1 MTNRK
6 YVTKARGFS
15 AQMRTAE
22 RNLPDPGN
30 VIGAGGN
37 GLVQVDV
44 AVADLNVEATIGV
57 CADPGFVMYRRSL
70 TTIVG

>member
-1 MTNRK
+1 MGIVR
-6 YVTKARGFS
+6 
-15 AQMRTAE
+15 

-30 VIGAGGN
+30 VIRAGSN

-44 AVADLNVEATIGV
+44 AVPNLNVEATFGV

-70 TTIVG
+70 STIVG

>member
-1 MTNRK
+1 MGI
-6 YVTKARGFS
+6 AG
-15 AQMRTAE
+15 

-30 VIGAGGN
+30 VIGARSN

>member
-1 MTNRK
+1 MGNT
-6 YVTKARGFS
+6 G
-15 AQMRTAE
+15 

-30 VIGAGGN
+30 VIGAGGD

-44 AVADLNVEATIGV
+44 AVADLNVEATAWVGT
-57 CADPGFVMYRRSL
+57 DPGFVMYRRSL

>member
-1 MTNRK
+1 MGIAGRD
-6 YVTKARGFS
+6 
-15 AQMRTAE
+15 
-22 RNLPDPGN
+22 LPDPGN

-44 AVADLNVEATIGV
+44 TVADLNVEATAGV
-57 CADPGFVMYRRSL
+57 SADPCFVVYRRSL

>member
-1 MTNRK
+1 MGIVR
-6 YVTKARGFS
+6 
-15 AQMRTAE
+15 

-30 VIGAGGN
+30 VIRAGSN

-44 AVADLNVEATIGV
+44 AVSNLNVESTFGV

-70 TTIVG
+70 STIVG

>member
-1 MTNRK
+1 MGIAGRD
-6 YVTKARGFS
+6 
-15 AQMRTAE
+15 
-22 RNLPDPGN
+22 LPDPGN
-30 VIGAGGN
+30 VIRAGSD

-44 AVADLNVEATIGV
+44 AVPNLNVEATFGV